1 MSELDQSAQTVAS
14 AQAQYEKPNSVS
26 QANEADW
33 KKTLPT
39 SVKGPIIL
47 GLIIIGVFVG
57 GFGVWGAI
65 VPISGAAVASGIV
78 AVSGLNQTVDHF
90 EGGIIEEILIDEGQ
104 RIEAGDVVVR
114 LDPTRVKAE
123 RDRVTSQLISL
134 RAKLYRTKA
143 ERDNATTLVFPEEF
157 QKLAT
162 ENGLSD
168 DVRQQEREFESRLQ
182 RHNSELSVLAQRS
195 RSTSEEITGLEIQS
209 NSEKT
214 KLEVIRDELNQK
226 KKLLDR
232 GLTPRSQYNALQRAE
247 ADSEGR
253 IGALLATIAQR
264 KTSLL
269 EIEKQVLLQD
279 ASRTETASIDLNT
292 VQAQVN
298 DLEEQLRSREDILE
312 RLAIRSPVDGVVVKL
327 NKNTVG
333 SVVRPGET
341 VLEILPTSADLI
353 IEARVPT
360 QDIDVVRPGQK
371 ANVRFVALNT
381 RTTPEVAAVVTYVSA
396 DRLVDPDTRAPY
408 YLARLQLEGD
418 LPLPLT
424 RDQIYPGMPVD
435 TFIGTGDRT
444 FFEYLARPISDSF
457 NRAFREE

>member
-1 MSELDQSAQTVAS
+1 MSELAQSTPPAS
-14 AQAQYEKPNSVS
+14 PANLPDHNAGSPSLD
-26 QANEADW
+26 NEADW
-33 KKTLPT
+33 KNRLPT
-39 SVKGPIIL
+39 SVRGPIIV

-57 GFGVWGAI
+57 GFGIWGAV

-78 AVSGLNQTVDHF
+78 AVSGLNQTVDHL
-90 EGGIIEEILIDEGQ
+90 EGGIIEEILITEGQ
-104 RIEAGDVVVR
+104 RIKSGDIVVR

-134 RAKLYRTKA
+134 QAKLYRTRA
-143 ERDNATTLVFPEEF
+143 ERDDAAALVFPQELQEM
-157 QKLAT
+157 AAD
-162 ENGLSD
+162 NGLSD
-168 DVRQQEREFESRLQ
+168 DLQQQTREFESRLQ
-182 RHNSELSVLAQRS
+182 RHQTELSVLDQRS
-195 RSTSEEITGLEIQS
+195 QSTREEITGLEIQS

-253 IGALLATIAQR
+253 IGSLLATIAQR

-269 EIEKQVLLQD
+269 ENEKQVLRQNAARVEA
-279 ASRTETASIDLNT
+279 ASTDLNS

-298 DLEEQLRSREDILE
+298 DLEEQLRSREDILA
-312 RLAIRSPVDGVVVKL
+312 RLSIRSPVDGVVVKL

-333 SVVRPGET
+333 SVIRPGET
-341 VLEILPTSADLI
+341 VLEILPTSVDLI

-381 RTTPEVAAVVTYVSA
+381 RTTPEIPALVTYVSA

-408 YLARLQLEGD
+408 YLARLQLEGE

-435 TFIGTGDRT
+435 AFFGTGDRT
-444 FFEYLARPISDSF
+444 FFQYLTRPISDSF
-457 NRAFREE
+457 NRAFREQ